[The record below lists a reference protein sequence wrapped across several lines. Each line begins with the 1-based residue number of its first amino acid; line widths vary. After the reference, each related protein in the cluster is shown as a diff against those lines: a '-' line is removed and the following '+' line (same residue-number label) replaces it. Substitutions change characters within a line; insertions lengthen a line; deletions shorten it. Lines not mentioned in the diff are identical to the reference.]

1 MKKVLIGI
9 IAIIMVLG
17 LVGCSSTPAEE
28 TNTSEPTETAP
39 VETESQ
45 TPQDKTEFAQT
56 VKMGEEIETEWFT
69 ISFSD
74 CVIDTN
80 NQGQC
85 YIKST
90 FNYKNTDVEQHTYT
104 DLEIQLLY
112 DKKYY
117 YDEAS
122 TARVSSEVQPLETES
137 EEFYIWLPE
146 EIADTDASLSMIVT
160 YNPWE
165 GINNDASGYGT
176 KYQFVIQ

>member
-1 MKKVLIGI
+1 MKKGLLVVL
-9 IAIIMVLG
+9 ALIMVLG
-17 LVGCSSTPAEE
+17 LVGCSSTPSEE
-28 TNTSEPTETAP
+28 TNTAEQTETTP

-45 TPQDKTEFAQT
+45 IPEDKTEFAQT

-74 CVIDTN
+74 WLIDTN

-85 YIKST
+85 YIKAT
-90 FNYKNTDVEQHTYT
+90 FNYKNTDVEQHNYT

-112 DKKYY
+112 DEKYY

-122 TARVSSEVQPLETES
+122 TARVSTMVQPLETES
-137 EEFYIWLPE
+137 QEFYIWLPE
-146 EIADTDASLSMIVT
+146 EIADTEASLSMIVT